1 MDDPQLDTVLRG
13 LHVTPP
19 SPLPFMA
26 GVDLRSFVLDTEQG
40 QVVIYNTPGINEA
53 QEETTSRGTPQRL
66 LINHW
71 HEGMSGTPA
80 LNIPTFV
87 HARDRSQ
94 LEPSMPVAGTF
105 DRRDR
110 IGDDLEVIPSLAHTP
125 GTTFYLWDNSE
136 HKVLFVGDS
145 FWVEDGVW
153 KAVLLGEGNRKKL
166 LETLE
171 YMRDLDFNLLAP
183 WPAQRGLPA
192 ISVVTPEQKRDQV
205 DALLARL
212 RAGTSGPSA

>member
-1 MDDPQLDTVLRG
+1 MGDPQLETLLAG
-13 LHVTPP
+13 LHATPP

-40 QVVIYNTPGINEA
+40 PVVIYNTPGIDKA
-53 QEETTSRGTPQRL
+53 QEEITSRGIPRRL

-87 HARDRSQ
+87 HARNRSQ
-94 LEPSMPVAGTF
+94 LESSMPVTGTF
-105 DRRDR
+105 DRHDR

-125 GTTFYLWDNSE
+125 GTTFYLWNSGE

-145 FWVEDGVW
+145 FWVEDGIW
-153 KAVLLGEGNRKKL
+153 KAVFLGESDRKRF

-171 YMRDLDFNLLAP
+171 HMRDLDFDVLAP
-183 WPAQRGLPA
+183 WPAQRGLSA
-192 ISVVTPEQKRDQV
+192 IDVVTPQQKRDQV

-212 RAGTSGPSA
+212 RAGASGPSA